1 MALQGRQDCI
11 SRRQSYI
18 GLIFITKIKKAG
30 NNSVAGLFSFDT
42 MTTYDSYVITV
53 LLKMGDKGISLRNL
67 VRSVYNLCTTFFFTP
82 DYDDVYR
89 KVQQYVLR
97 NSASQSSL
105 IERMSTRGYYRL
117 NKNSVVAEQLIL
129 QFNADNN
136 EDF

>member
-1 MALQGRQDCI
+1 
-11 SRRQSYI
+11 
-18 GLIFITKIKKAG
+18 
-30 NNSVAGLFSFDT
+30 

-129 QFNADNN
+129 QFNTDNN